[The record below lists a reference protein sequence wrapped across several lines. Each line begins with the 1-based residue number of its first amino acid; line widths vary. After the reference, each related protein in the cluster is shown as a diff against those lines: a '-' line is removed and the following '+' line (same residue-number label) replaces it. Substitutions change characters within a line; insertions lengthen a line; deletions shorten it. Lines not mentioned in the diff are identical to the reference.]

1 MIIKGDNMIFTELT
15 KDEFRKFLDNH
26 ELKSYL
32 QTPEMAQLKVLS
44 GWEEYYV
51 GVKEGD
57 KILCATMMI
66 AYKGKLGKQFSAPRG
81 YLIDFRNMKL
91 LSFFTQELKK
101 YIEDKGGYVL
111 NIEPKVLY
119 KERDIDGKIVEG
131 GFDNSD
137 IYDNLIKLG
146 YKHGGFYEHLDLN
159 KQVRWAFAL
168 SLKGKTE
175 DQVFSGFKPNTRNT
189 IRKALKY
196 GVAVRELDYNEL
208 DKFVDIVESSGSRK
222 NFHSRSLEYYQRM
235 YNLFHDN
242 NDVKFLVTELDMDE
256 YINSLEDDKKA
267 LAKKIEETNNTSVNR
282 GKINEL
288 KSQIAAADDRI
299 KEAKI
304 LKTKYGNK
312 AIMAG
317 AMFILY
323 GDEIVYLFSGTRT
336 DFMTLKSQYLLQWD
350 IMKYG
355 IKNGYSL
362 HNFYGINGS
371 INKTDDRYGVYT
383 FKRSFG
389 GTVIEYIGDFDLI
402 INPLKYYVHKII
414 SKIKQS

>member
-1 MIIKGDNMIFTELT
+1 MIIKGDNMVFTELT
-15 KDEFRKFLDNH
+15 KEEFKKFLDNH

-51 GVKEGD
+51 GVKKDD

-81 YLIDFRNMKL
+81 YLIDFRDKDL
-91 LSFFTQELKK
+91 LAFFTQNIKK
-101 YIEDKGGYVL
+101 YIKKQGGFVL
-111 NIEPKVLY
+111 NIEPKILY
-119 KERDIDGKIVEG
+119 KERDIDGKIVDG

-137 IYDNLIKLG
+137 IYDNLVELG
-146 YKHGGFYEHLDLN
+146 YKHGGFYDHLNLN

-168 SLKGKTE
+168 SIKNKTE
-175 DQVFSGFKPNTRNT
+175 EEIFEGFKPNTRNI
-189 IRKALKY
+189 IRKALKC
-196 GVAVRELDYNEL
+196 GVTVRELAYDEL
-208 DKFVDIVESSGSRK
+208 DKFVEIVESSGSRK
-222 NFHSRSLEYYQRM
+222 NFHSRSLKYYQRM
-235 YNLFHDN
+235 YDLFHDN
-242 NDVKFLVTELDMDE
+242 GDVKFLVTELDMDK
-256 YINSLEDDKKA
+256 YIKSLEDDKIM
-267 LAKKIEETNNTSVNR
+267 LEKKIIDTSDTNVNKR
-282 GKINEL
+282 KINEL
-288 KSQIAAADDRI
+288 KSQVSAADDRI
-299 KEAKI
+299 GEAKE
-304 LKTKYGNK
+304 LKNKYGNK

-317 AMFILY
+317 AMFMLY

-362 HNFYGINGS
+362 HNFYGINGR
-371 INKTDDRYGVYT
+371 IEKDDDRYGVYT

-389 GTVIEYIGDFDLI
+389 GTVIEYIGDFDLVI
-402 INPLKYYVHKII
+402 DPLKYVIHKII
-414 SKIKQS
+414 SKIKQA